1 MSDLQEVIDTY
12 FAAWNED
19 DDARRLELLGQ
30 AFAGPTPRYV
40 DPVADA
46 TGIEAISENMATV
59 QQHYPGHTVRRTSD
73 VDVHH
78 DQARFEWDIL
88 DPKGMTFLSGVDHA
102 DIADDGRL
110 AKVSGFFGVIAGR
123 DAA

>member
-12 FAAWNED
+12 FAAWNEN
-19 DDARRLELLGQ
+19 DDARRLELLGR
-30 AFAGPTPRYV
+30 AFADGAPRYV

-88 DPKGMTFLSGVDHA
+88 DPKGMTFLTGVDYA
-102 DIADDGRL
+102 DVAEDGRL

>member
-12 FAAWNED
+12 FAAWNEN

-30 AFAGPTPRYV
+30 AFGGDEPRYV

-88 DPKGMTFLSGVDHA
+88 DPKGMTFLTGVDYA

-110 AKVSGFFGVIAGR
+110 ARVSGFFGVIAGR